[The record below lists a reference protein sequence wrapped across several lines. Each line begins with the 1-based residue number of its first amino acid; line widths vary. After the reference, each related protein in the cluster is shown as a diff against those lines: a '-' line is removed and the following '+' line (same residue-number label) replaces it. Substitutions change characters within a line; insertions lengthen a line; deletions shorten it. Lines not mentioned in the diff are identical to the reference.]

1 MQTIIFSGHK
11 QKIIEFAAET
21 LNFAQQDGGLL
32 LTAEGEMLFQD
43 TPSVE
48 NMLNTNAPI
57 HVAIMKGAQ
66 TVIDQ
71 PFQVTFFTLE
81 PDNLAVLLQ

>member
-11 QKIIEFAAET
+11 QKIAEFSAET
-21 LNFAQQDGGLL
+21 LNFVQQDDGLL

-48 NMLNTNAPI
+48 NMLNTSSPV
-57 HVAIMKGAQ
+57 HVTIAKEGN
-66 TVIDQ
+66 TVVDQ

-81 PDNLAVLLQ
+81 PEALAVLLS